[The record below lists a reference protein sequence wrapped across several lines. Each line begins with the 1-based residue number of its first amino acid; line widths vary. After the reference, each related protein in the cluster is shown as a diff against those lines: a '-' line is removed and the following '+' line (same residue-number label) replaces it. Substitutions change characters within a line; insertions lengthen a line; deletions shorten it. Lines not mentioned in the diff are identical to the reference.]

1 VTIGWPAE
9 FVAAV
14 AEVAGKLAGAP
25 KSRPS
30 RTPSDSKSRAA
41 TPTRVS
47 RSPPIPLGHPCTWL
61 IFRRD
66 MALSLRKPAWIMI
79 GIMQPL
85 LYLFLFRPMFT
96 KVATNTPGFPPGN
109 GWMVLGSARERASSD
124 RALDCDYRYAAFDL
138 EVAFQAI

>member
-1 VTIGWPAE
+1 M
-9 FVAAV
+9 
-14 AEVAGKLAGAP
+14 
-25 KSRPS
+25 
-30 RTPSDSKSRAA
+30 
-41 TPTRVS
+41 
-47 RSPPIPLGHPCTWL
+47 WL

-109 GWMVLGSARERASSD
+109 GWMVRGKCSRTGIKRSCTRL
-124 RALDCDYRYAAFDL
+124 
-138 EVAFQAI
+138 